1 MLKHLCSVNNSWLQ
15 QQSSASLLK
24 RSFSAAKV
32 ETSHKLKPLSG
43 IRVLEM
49 GQLIAGPFTTTL
61 LGFYGAEILK
71 IENVQ
76 HGDPVRN
83 WRELDED
90 GTSPW
95 WRSVARNKKSLT
107 VDLKN
112 PEGRKI
118 VRKLADKCDVLVE
131 NFKPG
136 VMEGWGLS
144 PDEIKKTNP
153 DLIYT
158 RISGYGQDGP
168 YASRAGYASV
178 CEAMG
183 GFRHING
190 FEGMPPVRPN
200 ISLGDSLAGL
210 HAAFGVLLGLLAK
223 NKLKQSGKPGG
234 QVVDVAIYEAVY
246 NMLESIVPEY
256 DRLGKIRGPS
266 GSTLTG
272 IVPTNTYPCKDGK
285 YVVIGGNGDSI
296 FKRLMTAAGRPDIAN
311 DEKYSSNSKRVVY
324 QKVIDDAIAK
334 WTSSLHLEQVLE
346 AMEKASVPA
355 GAIYD
360 VKDMFNDPHYN
371 ARNMFHTVNVNN
383 KPLKVPAIVP
393 KLTETPGETLWAG
406 PELGEHNESA
416 LKEILNISTEEFNRL
431 TDRKSV
437 V

>member
-296 FKRLMTAAGRPDIAN
+296 FKR
-311 DEKYSSNSKRVVY
+311 
-324 QKVIDDAIAK
+324 
-334 WTSSLHLEQVLE
+334 
-346 AMEKASVPA
+346 
-355 GAIYD
+355 
-360 VKDMFNDPHYN
+360 FN
-371 ARNMFHTVNVNN
+371 
-383 KPLKVPAIVP
+383 
-393 KLTETPGETLWAG
+393 
-406 PELGEHNESA
+406 
-416 LKEILNISTEEFNRL
+416 
-431 TDRKSV
+431 
-437 V
+437 